1 MRELKIKSYIFTEY
15 NDIKQVTTT
24 TPSIFIIA
32 TMETME
38 TVPISNI
45 SLDIGFLTSNP
56 YEAVSFDTG
65 YPILKGNEVIL
76 LLQHEYKTTEAL
88 LPIVL
93 DLMEYH
99 PFRFVNLDNTKSIE
113 LDELR
118 ELLQHQ

>member
-1 MRELKIKSYIFTEY
+1 MREFKIKSHIFTEHT
-15 NDIKQVTTT
+15 DSKQVTTT

-65 YPILKGNEVIL
+65 YPLLEGNEVVL
-76 LLQHEYKTTEAL
+76 LLQHEYKTTEEL
-88 LPIVL
+88 FPIVL

-99 PFRFVNLDNTKSIE
+99 PIKFVNLDITKLIDF
-113 LDELR
+113 DELR
-118 ELLQHQ
+118 DLLQHK